1 MTDNEHVSSSNVIK
15 NYFFETYLYTYIIF
29 GVVAVF
35 ISSYGGYKLS
45 QVLSHPIID
54 NGCTEKI
61 PGVGQHCWGDFS
73 GPLIFSSLEKPWSG
87 GINPYPPFATLLF
100 KPFAYLAN
108 NVTIPN
114 LSLFVFL
121 FLCIVAASYPPIHL
135 FFTKEI
141 GLKRLAQGL
150 LIMLSAAPILVAF
163 DRGNFLLLLIPLIYH
178 TIKSGISDHPSFSLF
193 VSTLICFRPQF
204 SILLFIPLINKQ
216 YRKFFISICSSISMF
231 IASFLIFP
239 TNFIENITSYFGT
252 LLKYQNYQFVGVPWP
267 VNVSINNTL
276 MTIYRSLVEVFSPE
290 RARAMEGT
298 WSFIPSLLILTIV
311 LALILIRREKLRSLS
326 RFEKVFFFASLS
338 ILLPNVSFSYYLVY
352 LPILLLFPVLQVKSI
367 PTQFTNSINE
377 KMIFITNIL
386 LIVNFSIPWSI
397 FPLFTDESWSDISA
411 NWIFGQISLIFTLI
425 IILFSRRRQKDVA

>member
-1 MTDNEHVSSSNVIK
+1 MLCGVIAL
-15 NYFFETYLYTYIIF
+15 F
-29 GVVAVF
+29 V
-35 ISSYGGYKLS
+35 SSYGGYKLTE
-45 QVLSHPIID
+45 VLSHPMID
-54 NGCTEKI
+54 NGCTKNV
-61 PGVGQHCWGDFS
+61 PGIGQHCWGDFS
-73 GPLIFSSLEKPWSG
+73 GPLVFSSLEKPWNG

-114 LSLFVFL
+114 FSLFVFL
-121 FLCIVAASYPPIHL
+121 FLCLVATSYPPIHL

-141 GLKRLAQGL
+141 GLKQFAQGM

-178 TIKSGISDHPSFSLF
+178 TIKSGISAHPSFSLF
-193 VSTLICFRPQF
+193 ASTLICFRPQF
-204 SILLFIPLINKQ
+204 SILLFIPLINMQ
-216 YRKFFISICSSISMF
+216 YRQFFISICSSISMF

-239 TNFIENITSYFGT
+239 INFIENITSYFGT
-252 LLKYQNYQFVGVPWP
+252 LMKYQNYQFVGVPWP

-276 MTIYRSLVEVFSPE
+276 MTIYRSLVEVLSPE
-290 RARAMEGT
+290 RARALEGT
-298 WSFIPSLLILTIV
+298 WSFLPSLLILTIV
-311 LALILIRREKLRSLS
+311 FALIVIRRKKLRSLS
-326 RFEKVFFFASLS
+326 RFERVFFFASLS

-377 KMIFITNIL
+377 KMIFFTSIL
-386 LIVNFSIPWSI
+386 FIVNFSVPWSI
-397 FPLFTDESWSDISA
+397 FPLFKDESWSDIST

-425 IILFSRRRQKDVA
+425 IILFSRQRQKDVA